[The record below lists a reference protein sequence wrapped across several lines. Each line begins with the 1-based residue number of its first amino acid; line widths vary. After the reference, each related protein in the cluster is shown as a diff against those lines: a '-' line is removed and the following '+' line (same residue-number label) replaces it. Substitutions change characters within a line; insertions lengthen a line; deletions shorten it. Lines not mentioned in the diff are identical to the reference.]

1 MSKTR
6 GNLPPEFPNLNEL
19 DKGYSLLIK
28 GLPGTGKSS
37 LALQLTASVPN
48 SFFIS
53 TRINPEVIMQDFSW
67 LKQEI
72 NTNRKSPF
80 FLDATR
86 SDIQTSSKHITS
98 MNFETM
104 PEFVQLLFS
113 LGSEKKVKKVIT
125 IDSWNA
131 LTSNL
136 TESQISH
143 WESAIVQ
150 HFQSED
156 SKIIFVVEGTTPASL
171 DWVVDGITVLSK
183 RTIASPYGITRRIRE
198 LNFVKMRGRV
208 IQNET
213 YLATLAKGQLRAFYP
228 FKYRFPAI
236 MLKSHTIGDPDERH
250 ISTGSIDFDELIGN
264 GFFKGSW
271 NLFEVAT
278 AVGDA
283 LDIFLFPLITNHLNQ
298 NRSMISIFREGVTF
312 ESKKPYIDVF
322 TGDKRWIE
330 QTANFERYVPE
341 KTSNRFELPE
351 NIDKLLELI
360 KTSRQKLA
368 KKAGVPLLIN
378 IGLDVL
384 ENKYGIPALNE
395 LIAILVSKAIL
406 EGDIIVGWL
415 KEKQEFRGGT
425 TAATSHWKINLI
437 NRALVLEGIIPA
449 TEYYAIEPV
458 LLKGYIDFKLTPI
471 L

>member
-6 GNLPPEFPNLNEL
+6 GNLPPELPDLSKL

-53 TRINPEVIMQDFSW
+53 TRINPEVIMKDFSW

-80 FLDATR
+80 FFDATR
-86 SDIQTSSKHITS
+86 SDIPITS
-98 MNFETM
+98 KYIKPMNFETI

-113 LGSEKKVKKVIT
+113 LGRDISKKIIA

-136 TESQISH
+136 TESQVSH
-143 WESAIVQ
+143 WESAIIQ
-150 HFQSED
+150 HFKSED
-156 SKIIFVVEGTTPASL
+156 SKIIFVVEGTTPVSL
-171 DWVVDGITVLSK
+171 DWIVDGITVLSK
-183 RTIASPYGITRRIRE
+183 RTITSPYGIARRIRE
-198 LNFVKMRGRV
+198 INFVKMRGRE

-236 MLKSHTIGDPDERH
+236 MLKSNTIGDPDERH
-250 ISTGSIDFDELIGN
+250 ISTGSSDFDELIGN
-264 GFFKGSW
+264 GFLKGSW

-278 AVGDA
+278 PVGDA

-298 NRSMISIFREGVTF
+298 KRSMISVFREGVTF
-312 ESKKPYIDVF
+312 ESKRHY
-322 TGDKRWIE
+322 
-330 QTANFERYVPE
+330 
-341 KTSNRFELPE
+341 
-351 NIDKLLELI
+351 
-360 KTSRQKLA
+360 
-368 KKAGVPLLIN
+368 
-378 IGLDVL
+378 
-384 ENKYGIPALNE
+384 
-395 LIAILVSKAIL
+395 
-406 EGDIIVGWL
+406 
-415 KEKQEFRGGT
+415 
-425 TAATSHWKINLI
+425 
-437 NRALVLEGIIPA
+437 
-449 TEYYAIEPV
+449 
-458 LLKGYIDFKLTPI
+458 
-471 L
+471 

>member
-1 MSKTR
+1 MFKRR
-6 GNLPPEFPNLNEL
+6 GNLPSEFPDFGEL

-28 GLPGTGKSS
+28 GSPGTGKSS
-37 LALQLTASVPN
+37 LALQLTASLPN

-53 TRINPEVIMQDFSW
+53 TRINPEIIMDDFSW
-67 LKQEI
+67 LKKEI
-72 NTNRKSPF
+72 HPTREFPF
-80 FLDATR
+80 FIDATR
-86 SDIQTSSKHITS
+86 SETASLNKNVTPLE
-98 MNFETM
+98 FETM
-104 PEFVQLLFS
+104 PEFVQFLFT
-113 LGSEKKVKKVIT
+113 LGKEIPNKVIA
-125 IDSWNA
+125 IDSWSA
-131 LTSNL
+131 LTVNL
-136 TESQISH
+136 SESQISH

-150 HFQSED
+150 RFISTN
-156 SKIIFVVEGTTPASL
+156 SKIIFVIEGTNPASL
-171 DWVVDGITVLSK
+171 DWIVDGISLLRK
-183 RTIASPYGITRRIRE
+183 RTITSPYGITRRIRE
-198 LNFVKMRGRV
+198 LNFEKMRGRE

-213 YLATLAKGQLRAFYP
+213 YLATLAKGQLRTFYP

-236 MLKSHTIGDPDERH
+236 MVKSHTLGDPDEHH
-250 ISTGSIDFDELIGN
+250 ISTGSTDFDELIGN
-264 GFFKGSW
+264 GFRKGSW

-278 AVGDA
+278 PVGDA

-298 NRSMISIFREGVTF
+298 KRSMISVFREGVTF
-312 ESKKPYIDVF
+312 DSKKPYLDVF
-322 TGDKRWIE
+322 TGGNWIE

-351 NIDKLLELI
+351 KIDQLLDLI
-360 KTSRQKLA
+360 ETSSQSLSKN
-368 KKAGVPLLIN
+368 KGFPLLIN
-378 IGLDVL
+378 LGLDVL

-395 LIAILVSKAIL
+395 FIAILVSKAIL

-458 LLKGYIDFKLTPI
+458 LLKGYIDFKLIPV